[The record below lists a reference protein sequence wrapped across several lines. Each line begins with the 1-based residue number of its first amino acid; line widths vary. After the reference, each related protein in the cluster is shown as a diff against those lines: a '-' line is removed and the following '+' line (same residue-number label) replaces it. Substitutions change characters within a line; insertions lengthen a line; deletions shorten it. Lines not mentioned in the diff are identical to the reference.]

1 MATNM
6 FKDLFTLHDF
16 MLFDNNH
23 DMRLNFNS
31 KVPLNNFKG
40 KTKQNRK
47 PHSAA
52 LLLCIVVVTPS
63 LNFLSFQ

>member
-6 FKDLFTLHDF
+6 FKDLFTLPDF
-16 MLFDNNH
+16 IVFDNNH

-40 KTKQNRK
+40 KQNRK

-52 LLLCIVVVTPS
+52 LLHCIVVVTPS
-63 LNFLSFQ
+63 S

>member
-6 FKDLFTLHDF
+6 FKDLFTLPDF

-40 KTKQNRK
+40 KTKQNK
-47 PHSAA
+47 TENLTLQPCFTA
-52 LLLCIVVVTPS
+52 
-63 LNFLSFQ
+63 

>member
-6 FKDLFTLHDF
+6 FKDLFTLPDF

-23 DMRLNFNS
+23 EMRLNFNS
-31 KVPLNNFKG
+31 KVPLNNFKE
-40 KTKQNRK
+40 KKKKNRK

-52 LLLCIVVVTPS
+52 LLHCIVVVTPS
-63 LNFLSFQ
+63 S

>member
-6 FKDLFTLHDF
+6 FKDLFTLPDF
-16 MLFDNNH
+16 ILFDNNH
-23 DMRLNFNS
+23 DMRLNFNY

-40 KTKQNRK
+40 NKTKQNRK

-52 LLLCIVVVTPS
+52 LLHCIVVVTPS
-63 LNFLSFQ
+63 S